1 MLDTGATDPAFN
13 MALDD
18 VLLHGDGP
26 ATLRLYGW
34 SPPGLSLGWFQS
46 SEPFLA
52 VPGRHRLVRRRTG
65 GGAIYHDDELTF
77 SLALDAAVLP
87 AEIAAGYA
95 LLHRA
100 VQRALGRIGV
110 EVELVAGEGGCAA
123 RARPAQPWCFAIPGP
138 NDLVVAKTGRKIV
151 GSAQRRLRQPR
162 ARILHHGS
170 IVLRAPAATPFC
182 GAVADVVDPVLAA
195 PMLRR
200 TLIDEISGA
209 LGLRPLAAV
218 AEPEE
223 VLAAEQA
230 AASFE
235 PPSLRG
241 R

>member
-26 ATLRLYGW
+26 PTLRLYGW

-46 SEPFLA
+46 PEPFLC
-52 VPGRHRLVRRRTG
+52 VPGRHRIVRRRTG
-65 GGAIYHDDELTF
+65 GGAIYHDDEITF

-87 AEIAAGYA
+87 TDIAAGYA

-138 NDLVVAKTGRKIV
+138 NDLVVTKTGRKLV

-182 GAVADVVDPVLAA
+182 GAVADVVDPVAAA
-195 PMLRR
+195 PALRR
-200 TLIDEISGA
+200 ALVDEISGV
-209 LGLRPLAAV
+209 LGLQPTWATV
-218 AEPEE
+218 EPREI
-223 VLAAEQA
+223 LAAEQA
-230 AASFE
+230 ASNFV
-235 PPSLRG
+235 PSSLQG